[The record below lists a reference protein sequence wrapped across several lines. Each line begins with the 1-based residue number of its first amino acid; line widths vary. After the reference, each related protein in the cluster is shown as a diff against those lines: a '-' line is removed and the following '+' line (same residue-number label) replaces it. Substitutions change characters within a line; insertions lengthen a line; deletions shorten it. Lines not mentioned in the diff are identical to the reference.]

1 MHFFDYVVLI
11 LVLVILLLVGFKLS
25 KVSSKSTSEFLVAGR
40 KMPWWLIGVAGTAVG
55 LNTDAMLADSRK
67 VRQDGIIGLMHTWG
81 FAFKG
86 CVAGVFFDRLWRRA
100 RFKTQMEFYRSRYT
114 GWQANFAR
122 IYDTVIFG
130 GFVTSIWAALGLVG
144 MKKIIVVVLGL
155 PPFVTIGGFVIPMDG
170 AVVVISVLI
179 ALIYSASAGARGVFW
194 TDVIQ
199 LGIALIV
206 MYVLFIILYL
216 HIGGSVGLRHNLET
230 MPGNKLKYLTFL
242 QPFSIIYIGMFLV
255 NPLLD
260 HGGFNP
266 GAQRLLSVKD
276 EREIL
281 YTLIFSNVLNL
292 VARGLPFVGIGL
304 IGMFIVDDQVL
315 LSQFAPLYTPE
326 GQAIPDWEKVFP
338 ILARDFLP
346 IGLTGMLSAAFICAF
361 MSSFDSNIHLTGSV
375 IVNDLYR
382 PYIVKGKSDHHYVR
396 ATKVTMA
403 IASLLTIYIGVVADD
418 VLYLAY
424 LAITISL
431 GGGWIKLL
439 RLIWWRTNGSAE
451 VAAQIC
457 AFAIFGIVLSPLGN
471 GIVTY
476 LTGLMGLKGNDAFI
490 VTRNLT
496 ASLTC
501 TAVAI
506 PIMFLSKPEPMEKLC
521 SFYRRMRPFGFW
533 GPVRAQ
539 LGDSVKSPDSIP
551 VQISL
556 VLCCVAIVWGAFF
569 AGMSF
574 LLAFW
579 QSLASSVALIAVG
592 GYGAYRFILRLYP
605 RGEAIIEF
613 DDEAEERAEA
623 EAEAARRARPKGH

>member
-1 MHFFDYVVLI
+1 MQPFDYVVLV
-11 LVLVILLLVGFKLS
+11 LVLLILLGIGAKLS
-25 KVSSKSTSEFLVAGR
+25 KISSKNTSEFMVAGR

-67 VRQDGIIGLMHTWG
+67 VRQDGVIGLMHAWG

-100 RFKTQMEFYRSRYT
+100 RFKTQMEFYRARYS

-155 PPFVTIGGFVIPMDG
+155 PPTLTLGGITLPMD
-170 AVVVISVLI
+170 AVVVIIAVLI
-179 ALIYSASAGARGVFW
+179 ALMYSASAGARGVFW
-194 TDVIQ
+194 TDLVQ

-206 MYVLFIILYL
+206 MYVLFIILYI
-216 HIGGSVGLRHNLET
+216 HIGGSVGLRENLET
-230 MPGNKLKYLTFL
+230 MPGEKLKYLSFL
-242 QPFSIIYIGMFLV
+242 QPFSIVYIGMFFV
-255 NPLLD
+255 NPILD

-266 GAQRLLSVKD
+266 GAQRLLSLKD
-276 EREIL
+276 EREVL
-281 YTLIFSNVLNL
+281 YTLIFSNVLAF

-304 IGMFIVDDQVL
+304 IGMFIVDDQTL
-315 LSQFAPLYTPE
+315 LSEYAPLYTPE
-326 GQAIPDWEKVFP
+326 GVAIPDWEKVFP
-338 ILARDFLP
+338 ILAREFLP
-346 IGLTGMLSAAFICAF
+346 VGLTGLLSAAFICAF
-361 MSSFDSNIHLTGSV
+361 MSSFDANIHLTGSV
-375 IVNDLYR
+375 VVNDFYR
-382 PYIVKGKSDHHYVR
+382 PYLVKKRSDQHYVK

-403 IASLLTIYIGVVADD
+403 LASLATIYIGIVADD

-439 RLIWWRTNGSAE
+439 RLIWWRTNGNAE
-451 VAAQIC
+451 VAAQMC
-457 AFAIFGIVLSPLGN
+457 ALVIFGIVLSPLGTE
-471 GIVTY
+471 IVTF
-476 LTGLMGLKGNDAFI
+476 LTGLMGLEGNDAFI

-506 PIMFLSKPEPMEKLC
+506 PIMMFSKPEPMEKLC

-533 GPVRAQ
+533 GPVRAE
-539 LGDSVKSPDSIP
+539 LGDSVKQPDSIP
-551 VQISL
+551 VQMAL
-556 VLCCVAIVWGAFF
+556 VLCSVAVVWGTFF
-569 AGMSF
+569 GGMCF
-574 LLAFW
+574 LLAMW
-579 QSLASSVALIAVG
+579 QGLAASLALITVG
-592 GYGAYRFILRLYP
+592 GIGVYCFILRLYP
-605 RGEAIIEF
+605 KGEAIAEYDGDE
-613 DDEAEERAEA
+613 DDD
-623 EAEAARRARPKGH
+623 